1 MLGYFNN
8 LNVSEIKDGIKRF
21 FLFPLCLSVLVA
33 NKYLR
38 SKSDLA
44 FGKDRVGHKGTKTQR
59 DSSFGISTI
68 NYNHVSPINR
78 KRGIPG

>member
-33 NKYLR
+33 IKYLPG
-38 SKSDLA
+38 KLVLPWQDL
-44 FGKDRVGHKGTKTQR
+44 F
-59 DSSFGISTI
+59 
-68 NYNHVSPINR
+68 
-78 KRGIPG
+78 